1 MFGSKKKQPV
11 KATEAETGAT
21 ETGVAESAA
30 TVSEKVVASDRYLS
44 HDEAVV
50 ISCYFNP
57 KKSEYRKNLFLKF
70 YDTIK
75 HVNHRII
82 ECAIGE
88 DSFDLPED
96 PFIKRVRTQ
105 NLLWHKEGLLNII
118 IKELPPQ
125 FQFIFW
131 IDGDILFKN
140 QNWIVDGVAKLS
152 TGYSIVQPFEYCIH
166 LEKDEIEP
174 TSLNLEEAKALCNT
188 AEATIPRA
196 ERRVWRSFAANYE
209 TNKVLRESQ
218 DYDVHGHVGFAW
230 GSTREL
236 LTSEGVSGLYDKALC
251 GGADHIMAHAC
262 VGQIPHCCITKAY
275 VDTIDLKAITSWSKR
290 FYFALKGN

>member
-1 MFGSKKKQPV
+1 
-11 KATEAETGAT
+11 
-21 ETGVAESAA
+21 
-30 TVSEKVVASDRYLS
+30 
-44 HDEAVV
+44 
-50 ISCYFNP
+50 
-57 KKSEYRKNLFLKF
+57 
-70 YDTIK
+70 
-75 HVNHRII
+75 
-82 ECAIGE
+82 
-88 DSFDLPED
+88 
-96 PFIKRVRTQ
+96 
-105 NLLWHKEGLLNII
+105 
-118 IKELPPQ
+118 
-125 FQFIFW
+125 
-131 IDGDILFKN
+131 
-140 QNWIVDGVAKLS
+140 VDGVAKLS

-209 TNKVLRESQ
+209 TNKVLWESQ

-290 FYFALKGN
+290 FYFATQGKLGFIPGDAYHFWHGDLEKRNYLVRIQDFSKFVPRIIDKDANGLYTTTDEEILDYTNSYFDVREVTADSSKATTVGGSTGGGYYETGGYYEAN